1 MLDYGTSPPEIT
13 SAKIYTGPG
22 SGPLLAAAAA
32 YDALAAQL
40 NSFATGYF
48 SVIADLQGESWA
60 GKASA
65 AMAAAATPYAEW
77 ATVTA
82 SQLERAAGQARAAA
96 ASYEQVRIAVVSPV
110 VVTANRARL
119 ASLAA
124 ANVFGQNT
132 PQIAVAEFEYAE
144 MWAQDT
150 LAMFGYASTAATA
163 TQLPSFHEP
172 PPTTNPAGGMAQAAA
187 VAGSAGASGAS
198 NSQTVLSQLLTA
210 LPQQLGGLATGQAAA
225 LPAQADPLLPLEL
238 IEAANIL
245 LGPTSFGLQTAR
257 TVSAIGSFALAG
269 NAFLLTHGGAGIGAA
284 GAAGTAGPVLANA
297 ETPVAESGAA
307 AGGHKVVLAHMGG
320 DVAPVGQLTVPP
332 AWADATPV
340 AAATKDPVWLSEAE
354 LEGASPWQGS
364 AETDAPGV
372 SPAVGMG
379 PMAAMMGGGLGRQ
392 SVAGALRVE
401 PSPFKMP
408 RPSCGG

>member
-1 MLDYGTSPPEIT
+1 MLDFGTSPPEIT
-13 SAKIYTGPG
+13 SAKIYAGPG

-48 SVIADLQGESWA
+48 SVIADLQGEGWA

-77 ATVTA
+77 ATATA
-82 SQLERAAGQARAAA
+82 SQVERAAGQARAAA
-96 ASYEQVRIAVVSPV
+96 ASYENARIAIVPPA

-124 ANVFGQNT
+124 ANVIGQNT
-132 PQIAVAEFEYAE
+132 PQIAATEFEYAE

-150 LAMFGYASTAATA
+150 LAMFGYASETATA
-163 TQLPSFHEP
+163 TQLPSFQPP
-172 PPTTNPAGGMAQAAA
+172 PPTTNPAGGVAQAAA
-187 VAGSAGASGAS
+187 VAGSAGGTGAS
-198 NSQTVLSQLLTA
+198 NSQTFLSQLLTA

-269 NAFLLTHGGAGIGAA
+269 NAFLLTHGGAGIGVA
-284 GAAGTAGPVLANA
+284 GATGPVLATA
-297 ETPVAESGAA
+297 EAPVAESGGA
-307 AGGHKVVLAHMGG
+307 AGGHNAVLARMGG
-320 DVAPVGQLTVPP
+320 DVAPVGQLSVPP

-340 AAATKDPVWLSEAE
+340 ASATEDPVWLSEAE
-354 LEGASPWQGS
+354 LDGASPWQGS
-364 AETDAPGV
+364 AEADMPGA

-379 PMAAMMGGGLGRQ
+379 PMAAMVGGGLGRQ

>member
-1 MLDYGTSPPEIT
+1 MLDFGTSPPEIT
-13 SAKIYTGPG
+13 SAKIYAGPG

-48 SVIADLQGESWA
+48 SVIADLQGEGWA
-60 GKASA
+60 GNASA

-82 SQLERAAGQARAAA
+82 SQIERAAGQARAAA
-96 ASYEQVRIAVVSPV
+96 ASYENARIAIVPPS

-124 ANVFGQNT
+124 ANVIGQNT
-132 PQIAVAEFEYAE
+132 PQIAATEFEYAE

-150 LAMFGYASTAATA
+150 LAMFGYASAAATA
-163 TQLPSFHEP
+163 TQLPSFQPP
-172 PPTTNPAGGMAQAAA
+172 PPTTNPAGGVAQAAA
-187 VAGSAGASGAS
+187 VAGSAGAAGAS
-198 NSQTVLSQLLTA
+198 NSQTFLSQLLTA

-238 IEAANIL
+238 IEAVNIL

-284 GAAGTAGPVLANA
+284 GAAAGPILANA
-297 ETPVAESGAA
+297 EEPVTESGGA
-307 AGGHKVVLAHMGG
+307 AGGHNAVLAHMGG
-320 DVAPVGQLTVPP
+320 DVAPVGQLSVPP

-340 AAATKDPVWLSEAE
+340 ASATEDPVWLSEAE
-354 LEGASPWQGS
+354 LDGASPWQGS
-364 AETDAPGV
+364 AEADMPGA

-379 PMAAMMGGGLGRQ
+379 PMAAMVGGGLGRQ

>member
-1 MLDYGTSPPEIT
+1 MDFGTSPPEIT
-13 SAKIYTGPG
+13 SAKIYAGPG

-48 SVIADLQGESWA
+48 SVIADLQGEGWA
-60 GKASA
+60 GNASA

-82 SQLERAAGQARAAA
+82 SQIERAAGQARAAA
-96 ASYEQVRIAVVSPV
+96 ASYENARIAIVPPS

-124 ANVFGQNT
+124 ANVIGQNT
-132 PQIAVAEFEYAE
+132 PQIAATEFEYAE

-150 LAMFGYASTAATA
+150 LAMFGYASAAATA
-163 TQLPSFHEP
+163 TQLPSFQPP
-172 PPTTNPAGGMAQAAA
+172 PPTTNPAGGVAQAAA
-187 VAGSAGASGAS
+187 VAGSAGAAGAS
-198 NSQTVLSQLLTA
+198 NSQTFLSQLLTA

-238 IEAANIL
+238 IEAVNIL

-284 GAAGTAGPVLANA
+284 GAAAGPILANA
-297 ETPVAESGAA
+297 EEPVTESGGA
-307 AGGHKVVLAHMGG
+307 AGGHNAVLAHMGG
-320 DVAPVGQLTVPP
+320 DVAPVGQLSVPP

-340 AAATKDPVWLSEAE
+340 ASATEDPVWLSEAE
-354 LEGASPWQGS
+354 LDGASPWQGS
-364 AETDAPGV
+364 AEADMPGA

-379 PMAAMMGGGLGRQ
+379 PMAAMVGGGLGRQ

>member
-1 MLDYGTSPPEIT
+1 MLDFGTSPPEIT
-13 SAKIYTGPG
+13 SAKIYAGPG
-22 SGPLLAAAAA
+22 SGPLLAAASA

-48 SVIADLQGESWA
+48 SVIADLQGEGWA

-132 PQIAVAEFEYAE
+132 PQIAAAEFEYAE
-144 MWAQDT
+144 MWAQDS

-163 TQLPSFHEP
+163 TQLPPFHQP
-172 PPTTNPAGGMAQAAA
+172 PPTTNPAGGVAQAAA
-187 VAGSAGASGAS
+187 VAGSAGSTGAS
-198 NSQTVLSQLLTA
+198 NSQTFLSQLLTA

-284 GAAGTAGPVLANA
+284 GAAAPVLANA
-297 ETPVAESGAA
+297 ETPAAESGGAT
-307 AGGHKVVLAHMGG
+307 GGPQAVLAHMGN
-320 DVAPVGQLTVPP
+320 DVAPVGQLSVPP

-340 AAATKDPVWLSEAE
+340 ASATKDPVWLSEAE
-354 LEGASPWQGS
+354 LDGASPWQGG
-364 AETDAPGV
+364 AEGDIPGA

>member
-1 MLDYGTSPPEIT
+1 MDFGTSPPEIT
-13 SAKIYTGPG
+13 SAKIYAGPG
-22 SGPLLAAAAA
+22 SGPLLAAASA

-48 SVIADLQGESWA
+48 SVIADLQGEGWA
-60 GKASA
+60 GQASA

-96 ASYEQVRIAVVSPV
+96 AGYEQVRIAVVSPV

-150 LAMFGYASTAATA
+150 LAMFGYASTTATA
-163 TQLPSFHEP
+163 TQLPSFHQP
-172 PPTTNPAGGMAQAAA
+172 PPTTNPAGGVAQAAA
-187 VAGSAGASGAS
+187 VAGSAGATGAS
-198 NSQTVLSQLLTA
+198 HSQTFLSQLLTA

-284 GAAGTAGPVLANA
+284 GAAGAAGPVLANA
-297 ETPVAESGAA
+297 ETPVAESGGAA
-307 AGGHKVVLAHMGG
+307 AGGPQAVLAHMGS
-320 DVAPVGQLTVPP
+320 DVAPVGQLSVPP

-340 AAATKDPVWLSEAE
+340 ASATKDPVWLSEAE
-354 LEGASPWQGS
+354 LDDASPWQGS
-364 AETDAPGV
+364 AEGDMPGA